1 MSEIQYFLHSRR
13 RRLSF
18 MNVSFKEEKKTKFTA
33 NGALNNILLV
43 ISQYRIPNIFFILKP
58 AASLK
63 VGKGISSSILNANE
77 VFDVLEVII
86 YLV

>member
-43 ISQYRIPNIFFILKP
+43 ISQYRIPKP